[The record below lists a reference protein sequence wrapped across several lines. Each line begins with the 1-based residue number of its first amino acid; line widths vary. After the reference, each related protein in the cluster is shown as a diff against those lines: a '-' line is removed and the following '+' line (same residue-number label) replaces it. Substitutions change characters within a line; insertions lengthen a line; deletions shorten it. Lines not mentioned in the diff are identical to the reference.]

1 MTAALSP
8 APKLQ
13 FFDTAGNPLTG
24 GKVYTYAAGTTTPL
38 STYVDSAGSTTNTN
52 PIILDVRGEANIW
65 LGSSAYKFV
74 LKSADDTLIWT
85 VDNITS
91 TEYLRAYFTGL
102 LTAYQADVA
111 NTTDATKGDALVGFR
126 QSNAGGNLANAV
138 GRTVHQK
145 FQEMISVKDFGATGD
160 GSTDDTT
167 AIRNA
172 VAVCSGK
179 KLYFPSGTYLV
190 SGIIDLVSNM
200 SIVGDVKQS
209 ILKIKSGTYSSANAS
224 IFRAANVGNIYI
236 YGIDFNGNKGNIGT
250 TRNPINTIFNSYSVI
265 YDTCRWISC
274 EGVCLNIS
282 TDPQYC
288 QILSCIFYQCGGATD
303 NSDGYRNQAIAFS
316 GSSSTNSLGTQI
328 RGNYFYAQ
336 GLDCI
341 SMTNCN
347 DIVISDNIAE
357 DSYSFLYNNPVPYR
371 SVNVT
376 VTGNVIRNTNQG
388 SLSNAVN
395 PVAID
400 LPCVSNCTIVG
411 NAIYKCAQSG
421 IGIFEGSSNVVID
434 GNTLLDCGISP
445 VSWVGG
451 ISVGGGLGSA
461 SNISEVVITDNT
473 ILSTGTLPLMKF
485 GILIGNDVEALTIS
499 ENNIVNAATSKY
511 GYYLYTTVPTLA
523 NTYALTTNAN
533 TSSTT
538 LINDFDAY
546 AQAITNWR
554 KVNTLTGYYFNGTKV
569 VGAQQGA
576 IANSGNA
583 TTDAILAALR
593 AHGLIA
599 T

>member
-1 MTAALSP
+1 MTTVISP
-8 APKLQ
+8 QPKLQ
-13 FFDTAGNPLTG
+13 FFDANGNPLVG
-24 GKVYTYAAGTTTPL
+24 GKLYTYAAGTTTPL
-38 STYVDSAGSTTNTN
+38 STYTTSGGGTANTN
-52 PIILDVRGEANIW
+52 PVILDSRGEASVW
-65 LGSSAYKFV
+65 LSNALYKFR
-74 LKSADDTLIWT
+74 LTSATDEAIWT
-85 VDNITS
+85 IDNLDGRLMVLAS
-91 TEYLRAYFTGL
+91 DLAAATG
-102 LTAYQADVA
+102 
-111 NTTDATKGDALVGFR
+111 ATLVGYKAPY
-126 QSNAGGNLANAV
+126 SGTTATTVAAKLAYY
-138 GRTVHQK
+138 
-145 FQEMISVKDFGATGD
+145 ISVKDFGAKGD
-160 GSTDDTT
+160 GTTDDTA
-167 AIRNA
+167 AIRSA
-172 VAVCSGK
+172 VAACSGAQ
-179 KLYFPSGTYLV
+179 LYFPAGTYLV
-190 SGIIDLVSNM
+190 SGIIDLVSNI
-200 SIVGDVKQS
+200 SIIGDIKQS

-236 YGIDFNGNKGNIGT
+236 YGLDFNGNKGNIGT
-250 TRNPINTIFNSYSVI
+250 TRNPINTIYNSYSVI
-265 YDTCRWISC
+265 YDTCRWVSC
-274 EGVCLNIS
+274 EGICLNIS

-288 QILSCIFYQCGGATD
+288 QILGCTFFQCGGAPD

-316 GSSSTNSLGTQI
+316 GASTTNSLGTQI

-357 DSYSFLYNNPVPYR
+357 DSYTFLFNAPAPYR

-400 LPCVSNCTIVG
+400 LPYVSNCTIVG

-434 GNTLLDCGISP
+434 GNTLLDCGTSP

-461 SNISEVVITDNT
+461 SGISEIVITDNT
-473 ILSTGTLPLMKF
+473 ILSAGVLPAMKF

-533 TSSTT
+533 TSATT

-546 AQAITNWR
+546 TQTITNWR
-554 KVNTLTGYYFNGTKV
+554 KANTLTGYYFNGTKV
-569 VGAQQGA
+569 VGIQQGA
-576 IANSGNA
+576 IANSADA
-583 TTDAILAALR
+583 TVNAILAALR